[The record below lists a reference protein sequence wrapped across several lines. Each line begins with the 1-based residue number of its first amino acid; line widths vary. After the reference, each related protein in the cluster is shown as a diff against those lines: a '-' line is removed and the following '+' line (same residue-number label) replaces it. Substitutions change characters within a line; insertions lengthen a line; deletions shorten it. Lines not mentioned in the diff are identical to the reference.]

1 MIFNYTGVQRVGNAG
16 EYGNGDADT
25 PIHLGNLQCSGNESE
40 IYQCMG
46 DEEPTGCN
54 HNNDVSVECLR
65 K

>member
-1 MIFNYTGVQRVGNAG
+1 MIFNYAGVQRVGSAG

-25 PIHLGNLQCSGNESE
+25 PIHLSNLQCNGSESE

-46 DEEPTGCN
+46 DEEPTGCG
-54 HNNDVSVECLR
+54 HNKDVSVVCLC